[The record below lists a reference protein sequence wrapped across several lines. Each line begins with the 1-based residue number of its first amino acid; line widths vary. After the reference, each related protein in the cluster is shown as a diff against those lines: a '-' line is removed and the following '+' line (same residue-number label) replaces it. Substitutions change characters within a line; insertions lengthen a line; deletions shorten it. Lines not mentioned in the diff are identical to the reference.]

1 MLGVKE
7 GPKTKVPNAG
17 KGRPKGT
24 PNKTTAAVKEALT
37 LAFKGL
43 GGVPAL
49 VKWAKTAENRG
60 EFYKL
65 WAKMLPQEVTGAD
78 GQDFIIRIVR
88 DDPPES
94 G

>member
-7 GPKTKVPNAG
+7 GPKSRAPNAG

-24 PNKTTAAVKEALT
+24 QNKTTAAVKEALT
-37 LAFKGL
+37 LAFNGI

-49 VKWAKTAENRG
+49 VKWAKAAENRG

-65 WAKMLPQEVTGAD
+65 WAKMLPQELTGAD
-78 GQDFIIRIVR
+78 GAALTITVIR
-88 DDPPES
+88 DDPP

>member
-7 GPKTKVPNAG
+7 GPKSRVPNQG

-24 PNKTTAAVKEALT
+24 QNKTTAAVKEALT

-49 VKWAKTAENRG
+49 VKWAKTPENRG

-65 WAKMLPQEVTGAD
+65 WAKMLPQELTGAD
-78 GQDFIIRIVR
+78 GAALTITVIR
-88 DDPPES
+88 DDPP